1 MPMNQSMLQSPI
13 SMNTYRTF
21 RATNEAI
28 AAAMDQICILK
39 PEVAILLELYEAEHS
54 SIPIKASII
63 GLAAGIP
70 QTTSHRYL
78 RYLEECGMV
87 FRYPHLTDQRVNFIR
102 LAPALLAKLDRIF
115 LGDPGPSR

>member
-1 MPMNQSMLQSPI
+1 MQRPMTQSPL
-13 SMNTYRTF
+13 SMNTYRSF

-54 SIPIKASII
+54 SIPLKASII

-78 RYLEECGMV
+78 RFLEACGMV
-87 FRYPHLTDQRVNFIR
+87 FRYPHLTDQRVNFVR
-102 LAPALLAKLDRIF
+102 LAPALVAKLDRIF